1 MIFISCRGGMLPD
14 LIPFGGNGYRCLTQ
28 IGRWS
33 GRFELVSD
41 PFVRVVCL
49 GDSSR
54 LYRGILVS

>member
-1 MIFISCRGGMLPD
+1 MLPD
-14 LIPFGGNGYRCLTQ
+14 LIPFGGSGYRCLAQ

-54 LYRGILVS
+54 FYRGILVS

>member
-1 MIFISCRGGMLPD
+1 MMLSSCRGGMLPD
-14 LIPFGGNGYRCLTQ
+14 LIPFGGNGYRYLAQ

-49 GDSSR
+49 GGSHGLCR
-54 LYRGILVS
+54 EILVS